1 MLDAYGL
8 TLMGCQF
15 QRESLIR
22 DLCKTLPHSLSFL
35 FLSTI
40 GSPAV
45 YIFDFYAVYALFH
58 LIFSPYLRE
67 LDTIIPGVR
76 YKL

>member
-1 MLDAYGL
+1 MVYYQLQGNIKRK
-8 TLMGCQF
+8 TH
-15 QRESLIR
+15 R